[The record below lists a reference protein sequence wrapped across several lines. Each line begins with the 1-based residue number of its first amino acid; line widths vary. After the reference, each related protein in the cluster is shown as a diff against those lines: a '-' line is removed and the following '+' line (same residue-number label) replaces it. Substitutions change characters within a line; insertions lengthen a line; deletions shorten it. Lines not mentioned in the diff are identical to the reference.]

1 MGQNY
6 VLKHNDRDA
15 KFTNMLLPVLPESI
29 MSFIYSHGSLCC
41 ISKFSHVLPFACA
54 CSHLF
59 IFRADEEL
67 VDQKK
72 YLEDSCKPK
81 CVKPLLEYEVKH
93 FHILS
98 YFLLPA
104 FSLSLSLSL
113 VPLSSYLMYM
123 MLGPVSSGYQHDI
136 QYSPRLLDVIL
147 PVTSLM

>member
-6 VLKHNDRDA
+6 VLIHNDTDA

-59 IFRADEEL
+59 ILRADEEL

-81 CVKPLLEYEVKH
+81 CVKPLLEYEACVKRVEGDDSSQKH
-93 FHILS
+93 CTGQYFDYWFCIDKCVAPKLLS
-98 YFLLPA
+98 KLK
-104 FSLSLSLSL
+104 
-113 VPLSSYLMYM
+113 
-123 MLGPVSSGYQHDI
+123 
-136 QYSPRLLDVIL
+136 
-147 PVTSLM
+147 

>member
-6 VLKHNDRDA
+6 VLIQNDTDA
-15 KFTNMLLPVLPESI
+15 KFTSMLLPVLLESI
-29 MSFIYSHGSLCC
+29 MSFIYSHSSLCC

-54 CSHLF
+54 CCSHLF
-59 IFRADEEL
+59 MFRADEEL

-93 FHILS
+93 FHILT

-113 VPLSSYLMYM
+113 SCSFVFLSNVYDAWSCVFR
-123 MLGPVSSGYQHDI
+123 P
-136 QYSPRLLDVIL
+136 PA
-147 PVTSLM
+147 